1 MTLKKLARLKSQHSG
16 NVQASG
22 AQRGSATEPASIEAF
37 APKPSD
43 DERTLSIIANGAYY
57 SAGVRLREIGVALLG
72 VHQARGGVDVP
83 SPGKHR

>member
-1 MTLKKLARLKSQHSG
+1 MTLKKLARLKSQHPG